1 MGGENQ
7 EELEGGDDMIKIYLH
22 FKMVLNTKKKNLKK
36 VKSTYTPTAR
46 MRFT

>member
-22 FKMVLNTKKKNLKK
+22 FKMVLNTKKIKIKK
-36 VKSTYTPTAR
+36 R
-46 MRFT
+46 

>member
-22 FKMVLNTKKKNLKK
+22 FKMVLNTKKIKK